1 MSVQQTLE
9 SRISEQ
15 LSIVHLEVI
24 NESHHHAGHAHGGA
38 ETHYKVV
45 VVSADFEGKRK
56 VARQQMIY
64 KIVNDMINNPVHALA
79 MQTFTPEEWKNH

>member
-15 LSIVHLEVI
+15 LSIEHLEVI

-45 VVSADFEGKRK
+45 VVSTDFEGKRK
-56 VARQQMIY
+56 VARGSEWQWQES
-64 KIVNDMINNPVHALA
+64 LA
-79 MQTFTPEEWKNH
+79 KESQVAI

>member
-15 LSIVHLEVI
+15 LATEHLEVI

-56 VARQQMIY
+56 VAR
-64 KIVNDMINNPVHALA
+64 
-79 MQTFTPEEWKNH
+79 